1 MVNLVH
7 ATRNHPCIVMWS
19 SGNEVPDQWGTAG
32 VKRAQKLQNIFHR
45 EDSTRP
51 VTVGM
56 DQVRAVMANGFGA
69 IMDVPGLNYRV
80 HLYDEAYERF
90 PQGLLLGS

>member
-19 SGNEVPDQWGTAG
+19 SGNEVPDQWGAEG
-32 VKRAQKLQNIFHR
+32 VKRAKWLQEIFHR
-45 EDSTRP
+45 EDPTRP

-56 DQVRAVMANGFGA
+56 DQVKATMESGFGA
-69 IMDVPGLNYRV
+69 IMDIPGSQLSF
-80 HLYDEAYERF
+80 AF
-90 PQGLLLGS
+90 I